1 MPVFG
6 TGGQVLRQR
15 PADRR
20 RALLSQQLLSQG
32 ADTSPAGHPLE
43 AVGRI
48 AQSLS
53 GAFIGKQLENQT
65 AEREKAAQEA
75 LADALTSGTQVAD
88 TGGLGPGGAGGGLGS
103 TSQEAL
109 IRRLSENPDLAPF
122 AMQLQLDQF
131 QSQQNLQNQL
141 RLARQKRDIEG
152 PKGLISPEAEAQR
165 IRLRQAGQVLSP
177 EALEQKKG
185 IAGAGRAQ
193 NIGTIPPGFQV
204 VQDGNT
210 ISMVPIPGSPA
221 AQEIEAGEE
230 QTEARVA
237 QERRQANIV
246 TEDIGRA
253 EKILDTARLP
263 TTGSAGELLS
273 NIGGTA
279 ARDLRGLV
287 DTIKANVGFDKL
299 QAMRNASPTGG
310 ALGQVSERENLLL
323 QATLGNLEQSQS
335 EGQFRF
341 NLNRLNDIYLDII
354 HGPGEGPE
362 RRGGPPATSDGL
374 SDDDLLKGLGIQ

>member
-53 GAFIGKQLENQT
+53 GAFIGKQLEEQT
-65 AEREKAAQEA
+65 AGREKAAQEA
-75 LADALTSGTQVAD
+75 LADALTSGTQIAD
-88 TGGLGPGGAGGGLGS
+88 TGGLGPGGAGGGLGQ

-109 IRRLSENPDLAPF
+109 IQRLSQNPDLAPL
-122 AMQLQLDQF
+122 ALQMQLRQF
-131 QSQQNLQNQL
+131 QSQQDLRNQL
-141 RLARQKRDIEG
+141 KVAREKQALAG

-165 IRLRQAGQVLSP
+165 IRLQQSGQVLSP
-177 EALEQKKG
+177 EALAQKKG

-210 ISMVPIPGSPA
+210 IGMVPIPGSPA
-221 AQEIEAGEE
+221 AQEIVEGEE
-230 QTEARVA
+230 QTEARLA
-237 QERRQANIV
+237 QEERQANIV
-246 TEDIGRA
+246 IEDIDRSFELMEEA
-253 EKILDTARLP
+253 TLP
-263 TTGSAGELLS
+263 TTGVAGEVLS
-273 NIGGTA
+273 NISGTA
-279 ARDLRGLV
+279 SRDIRGLL
-287 DTIKANVGFDKL
+287 DTIKSNVGFDKL
-299 QAMRNASPTGG
+299 QQMRNASPTGG
-310 ALGQVSERENLLL
+310 ALGQVSERENILL
-323 QATLGNLEQSQS
+323 QSTLGNLEQSQS
-335 EGQFRF
+335 KEQFKR
-341 NLNRLNDIYLDII
+341 NLTRLRGIYLDII
-354 HGPGEGPE
+354 HGPGEGPD
-362 RRGGPPATSDGL
+362 RKGGPPATSDGSEADRL
-374 SDDDLLKGLGIQ
+374 RSKYGLE